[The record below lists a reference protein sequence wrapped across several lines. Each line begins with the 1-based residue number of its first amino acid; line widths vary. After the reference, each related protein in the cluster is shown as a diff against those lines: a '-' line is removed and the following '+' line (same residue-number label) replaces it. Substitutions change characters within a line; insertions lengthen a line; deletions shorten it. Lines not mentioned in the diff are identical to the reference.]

1 MRITMG
7 DIPAKAK
14 AMIGK
19 ESVLYYQVTD
29 RDIRRFA
36 QAIDDPNPLY
46 SDPNYAKN
54 THHNGIVAP
63 PLLCQMFAYTDVLE
77 SELKQDG
84 SPIEIDVPLPT
95 TKVLGGGSSF
105 EVGEPIRIGDEIKVV
120 KKISDIFK
128 KKGRSGELYFVIVD
142 NMWTNQNG
150 QMVAHEIA
158 TYIHR

>member
-1 MRITMG
+1 MD
-7 DIPAKAK
+7 DIPAKAR

-19 ESVLYYQVTD
+19 ETVVYYHVTD

-46 SDPNYAKN
+46 SDPEFAKDS
-54 THHNGIVAP
+54 HYQSIIAP
-63 PLLCQMFAYTDVLE
+63 PLLCQMFAYTDAPE

-84 SPIEIDVPLPT
+84 SPKEIDVPLPT
-95 TKVLGGGSSF
+95 TRVLGGGSSF
-105 EVGEPIRIGDEIKVV
+105 EIGEPIRIGDEIKAV
-120 KKISDIFK
+120 KKITDIYRK
-128 KKGRSGELYFVIVD
+128 QGRSGELYFVVVD
-142 NMWTNQNG
+142 NMWTNQHS